1 MILII
6 TGPQGSGNHL
16 FSKIFAL
23 SEQVHGWSALNQ
35 QYWIGHDQ
43 EPFARYWHD
52 PVLLDQFNWSHDYY
66 VTSVSCPYVY

>member
-23 SEQVHGWSALNQ
+23 SPEVQGWAALNEK
-35 QYWIGHDQ
+35 YWIGHDQ
-43 EPFARYWHD
+43 EPFAEYWHD
-52 PVLLDQFNWSHDYY
+52 PSLLENFKWERHLFIDF
-66 VTSVSCPYVY
+66 